1 MTKDPLDP
9 WTTLSRRI
17 AYETPWIRIE
27 HRDVLTPSGK
37 PGTYG
42 IVRFANWAIGVLP
55 IDALGF
61 VPLVG
66 QWRVP
71 MEQWSWEIPEGGG
84 PKDQSPEASA
94 RRELKEETGYT
105 AGRLQEILRLQLSNS
120 VTDEEAICFLAT
132 DLSPG
137 EAEPEDTEVLQHRT
151 LHFSALLAA
160 VVAGDITDSLTV
172 ACVYRAYHMATTG
185 AIDAA
190 LARVMLTPPHE
201 ERADG

>member
-1 MTKDPLDP
+1 MSKDPRDP
-9 WTTLSRRI
+9 WTNLASRT

-37 PGTYG
+37 PGVYG

-55 IDALGF
+55 VDALGF

-71 MEQWSWEIPEGGG
+71 LGQWSWEIPEGGG
-84 PKDQSPEASA
+84 PKDQEPAESA
-94 RRELKEETGYT
+94 RRELREETGFT
-105 AGRLQEILRLQLSNS
+105 AGTLQEILRLQLSNS

-132 DLSPG
+132 DLTPG
-137 EAEPEDTEVLQHRT
+137 EAEPEDTEVLQHRMM
-151 LHFSALLAA
+151 HFSELLAA
-160 VVAGDITDSLTV
+160 VVAGEITDSLTV

-185 AIDAA
+185 AIDPAFA
-190 LARVMLTPPHE
+190 QVMLAAPAQEP
-201 ERADG
+201 ADG

>member
-105 AGRLQEILRLQLSNS
+105 ACRLQEILRLQLSNS

-132 DLSPG
+132 DLTSG

-160 VVAGDITDSLTV
+160 VVAGEITDSLTV

>member
-1 MTKDPLDP
+1 MAKHPDDP
-9 WTTLSRRI
+9 WTILSSRT

-37 PGTYG
+37 PGMYG

-55 IDALGF
+55 IDAAGY

-71 MEQWSWEIPEGGG
+71 MDAWSWEIPEGGG
-84 PKDQSPEASA
+84 PKDRSPEESA
-94 RRELKEETGYT
+94 RRELKEETGFT
-105 AGRLQEILRLQLSNS
+105 AGRMQEILRLQLSNS

-132 DLSPG
+132 DLTPG

-151 LHFSALLAA
+151 MHFSALLAA
-160 VVAGDITDSLTV
+160 VAAGEITDSLTV
-172 ACVYRAYHMATTG
+172 ACVYRAFHMATTG
-185 AIDAA
+185 AIDEA
-190 LARVMLTPPHE
+190 LARVMLDAPQQ
-201 ERADG
+201 EREHG